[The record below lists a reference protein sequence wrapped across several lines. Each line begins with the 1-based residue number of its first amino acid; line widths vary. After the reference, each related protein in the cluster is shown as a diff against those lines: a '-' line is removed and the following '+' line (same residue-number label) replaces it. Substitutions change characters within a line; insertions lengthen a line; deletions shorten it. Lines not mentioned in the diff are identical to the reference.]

1 MAEIRSFDSSRT
13 GAKRGFVNFVSND
26 ELDRYD
32 EEDAAKTADEVQADP
47 FISSLAGYIRTC
59 WQEARDN
66 KDEEITDRLLKCLRL
81 RKGEYTS
88 SEKTSIDR
96 IQGDSSLFDQLTNV
110 KCRAAESWLNDILL
124 PPGEKPWG
132 ISTTPNPELAPEKV
146 DKLVIELQAEYE
158 RQILIHSQMVN
169 PADPVAVKDVERR
182 IERELAKFRDEL
194 LADIREKGDTET
206 ESIEYDIDD
215 GLTEGG
221 WYKVLKDVIPDV
233 VTFPSGFMKGP
244 VVRMKKKLYW
254 DEQNMP
260 AVKVIPVREF
270 DRVSPFDIYPSPTA
284 KTLQDS
290 YLIQK
295 HRFERKDLNDLIGVP
310 GYDEDA
316 IRKVLTEHGA
326 GGLREWLSEEDERA
340 DLEDRPNDKLNG
352 SGVDTLDCLEFWGS
366 VQGSKLLEWGMT
378 EAEIPDK
385 DIDYDVNAF
394 IIGETVIG
402 ARLNP
407 DPLGRRPYY
416 SASFTK
422 ITDSIWGVGVPEL
435 LEPKQKICNGCLQ
448 ALVRNMS
455 MASGPMI
462 WLDMSR
468 IDPSNNPDEIYPLK
482 VWQFD
487 GDPGNAGLPMGFFQ
501 PDPIIDVL
509 LKLYDYY
516 YKQAGEDPGI
526 PNYMYGS
533 NEQGGAARTA
543 SGLSMLMN
551 AAAKVLKTVASNVDE
566 GIIKPSVEAFWTHI
580 MLNEPEKVNGDIK
593 IVPRASE
600 YLVMMEQLQIRRQE
614 FLQTT
619 ANQYDFQ
626 IMGLKGR
633 AEVLRETLRSLKMRS
648 DKIIPDDDSF
658 KQNIS
663 EQELMMFA
671 QNLGNMFHVPP
682 EQILMIAKGGT
693 PTGPGGGQAVGA
705 PRQLDVAGTP
715 MGGQQ

>member
-1 MAEIRSFDSSRT
+1 MTEAPFEPTPSPGYGDTS
-13 GAKRGFVNFVSND
+13 
-26 ELDRYD
+26 YD
-32 EEDAAKTADEVQADP
+32 NTDYDDGPDADEVQADT
-47 FISSLAGYIRTC
+47 FITSLGSYIRMC
-59 WQEARDN
+59 WQKARDN
-66 KDEEITDRLLKCLRL
+66 KDDEITDRLLKCLRL
-81 RKGEYTS
+81 RKGEYTAQ
-88 SEKTSIDR
+88 ERANIDR
-96 IQGDSSLFDQLTNV
+96 IQGDSTLFDQLTNV

-132 ISTTPNPELAPEKV
+132 ISTTPSPELAPEEMQ
-146 DKLVIELQAEYE
+146 KLIVELQAEYE
-158 RQILIHSQMVN
+158 RSIFAQRQIT
-169 PADPVAVKDVERR
+169 DPNDPIAVKEAERR

-194 LADIREKGDTET
+194 LKDIREKGDKDTLALEN
-206 ESIEYDIDD
+206 DIND
-215 GLTEGG
+215 GLVEGG

-233 VTFPSGFMKGP
+233 VTFPTGFIKGP
-244 VVRMKKKLYW
+244 VIRMKKQLSW
-254 DEQNMP
+254 SDQGQP
-260 AVKVIPVREF
+260 VIETLPSREY

-284 KTLQDS
+284 KNLQDS

-295 HRFERKDLNDLIGVP
+295 HRFERKDLNDLIGVD
-310 GYDEDA
+310 GFDEA
-316 IRKVLTEHGA
+316 SIRKVLIEHGD
-326 GGLREWLSEEDERA
+326 GGLREWLQDDEERA
-340 DLEDRPNDKLNG
+340 ELEDRPNDDM
-352 SGVDTLDCLEFWGS
+352 SSDTIDCLEFWGS
-366 VQGSKLLEWGMT
+366 VQGSKLIEWGMDLQD
-378 EAEIPDK
+378 A
-385 DIDYDVNAF
+385 DIDYNINAF
-394 IIGETVIG
+394 MIGSTVIG

-407 DPLGRRPYY
+407 DPLDRRPYY
-416 SASFTK
+416 SASFMK
-422 ITDSIWGVGVPEL
+422 VTDSIWGISVPEL
-435 LEPKQKICNGCLQ
+435 LEPKQKVCNGCLQ
-448 ALVRNMS
+448 AMVRNMS
-455 MASGPMI
+455 MASGPMT

-509 LKLYDYY
+509 LRLYDYF

-533 NEQGGAARTA
+533 GDQTGAAKTA

-566 GIIKPSVEAFWTHI
+566 GIIKPSVESYWMHI

-633 AEVLRETLRSLKMRS
+633 AEVLRETLKSLKMRP

-658 KQNIS
+658 RQNIS

-682 EQILMIAKGGT
+682 EQILAIAKGNAPAPPQASAGVDSAGAAQG
-693 PTGPGGGQAVGA
+693 GP
-705 PRQLDVAGTP
+705 QL
-715 MGGQQ
+715 